1 MIDLATLRCKRECER
16 KKERARDLQCVLKL
30 SSSGRN
36 AISWIITREESILS
50 TRLGGER
57 IEGEMAERHFSG
69 GGLKFKAR
77 IVRSGR
83 TRES

>member
-1 MIDLATLRCKRECER
+1 MIDLATFRCKRECER

-36 AISWIITREESILS
+36 AISWIITRGKYPF